1 MPIPVRVDTHVA
13 DGLGLLIDAFKS
25 RKVIDG
31 VLAAWLKQFQDLER
45 VFWEILQGRGVEDAV
60 GVQLDFLG
68 QVVGEDRLGRSDDEL
83 RSAIKL
89 KIRTNRSQGRAED
102 VLQTAALIL
111 TTGQWEYAE
120 YNNAAFRVLYWGLP
134 SYLFSPLVRAI
145 RLTRPAGVR
154 GYIMF
159 APSPLNEILFWT
171 HTDGITPARHGA
183 YTHTTG
189 LPRRVMVHVE
199 TV

>member
-1 MPIPVRVDTHVA
+1 MIPVRTDTHVV
-13 DGLGLLIDAFKS
+13 DGLALLIDAFKG

-31 VLAAWLKQFQDLER
+31 ILAAWLKQFQDLER
-45 VFWEILQGRGVEDAV
+45 VFWEILQGRGVDDAV
-60 GVQLDFLG
+60 GQQLDFLAA
-68 QVVGEDRLGRSDDEL
+68 VVGEDRQGRSDDEL
-83 RSAIKL
+83 RAAIRL
-89 KIRTNRSQGRAED
+89 RIRTNRSQGTSED
-102 VLQTAALIL
+102 VIQTAALVL
-111 TTGQWEYAE
+111 TQGNWEYAD
-120 YNNAAFRVLYWGLP
+120 YTNAAFRVLYWGLP
-134 SYLFSPLVRAI
+134 SYLFPSLVRAM

-183 YTHTTG
+183 YTHTDG